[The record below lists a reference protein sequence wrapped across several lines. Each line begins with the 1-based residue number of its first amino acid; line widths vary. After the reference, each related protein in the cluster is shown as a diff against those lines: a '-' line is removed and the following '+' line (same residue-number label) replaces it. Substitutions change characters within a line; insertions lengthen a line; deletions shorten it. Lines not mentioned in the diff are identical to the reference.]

1 MKPVA
6 AATLI
11 AASLL
16 CAGAAAPDQ
25 RGTDKPSPKD
35 ARSSVS
41 EKDRAARLE
50 EARQAVE
57 ARLARARLTRATVTA
72 SDLKRIRRITI
83 DVPPLSKNPRDDA
96 STALSAAWQPGL
108 QFVTAF
114 DEIAVRVGSGY
125 SVTCGSRAFADTS
138 ISLWGDGLAR
148 SCRERRP

>member
-6 AATLI
+6 AVTLL

-16 CAGAAAPDQ
+16 CAGAAASDQ
-25 RGTDKPSPKD
+25 RGTDKPSSKV
-35 ARSSVS
+35 ARGSVS
-41 EKDRAARLE
+41 EQDRAAKLE

-57 ARLARARLTRATVTA
+57 ARLARGRLRRATVTA

-83 DVPPLSKNPRDDA
+83 EVPPLSKNPRDDA

-114 DEIAVRVGSGY
+114 DEIAVRVGASY

-148 SCRERRP
+148 SCRERRS